1 MMTNNKLINWF
12 IPADKI
18 RGRTNMEMA
27 RIFVFTHL
35 FGPLIAQPMAVYLF
49 IYDNAYSWPLW
60 VMIGAICSF
69 WTLPFVLRYTGNMML
84 VTLLSF
90 QGLSM
95 ASLFGTFHYGGFSS
109 PFLPW
114 LIVSL
119 LLGFFYLSKQVKLVL
134 ALFFADVCLF
144 LALFVWFGFP
154 TRVPIEE
161 LRMLSWLSIASATTY
176 MSWMALYYA
185 RMIAMRSE
193 LELEAERYLQASSEL
208 QRTRKIAEKINK
220 NRSIFF
226 SKMSHELRTPL
237 NAIIGYSELLLEDCE
252 DQVGDNKQRLKDIT
266 RINTAGKHL
275 ISLVSDVL
283 DNDTIEDD
291 QTRVDITS
299 FTLGE
304 LCNDVVAN
312 ALPLV
317 EKNNNEFVIDCPRPE
332 DTVST
337 DRQKLQQMLI
347 NLLSNAGKFTENG
360 TITLHAAVDGGVAE
374 DRLHASV
381 SDTGI
386 GISKS
391 SLSKLF
397 DQYIQAD
404 SSISNRFGGTG
415 IGLSISRK
423 FSILLG
429 GAINVESTPGKGS
442 VFAIDIPAKLDPANV
457 GGKVGEKTKTSRGET
472 AHGEPPMTPSFA

>member
-1 MMTNNKLINWF
+1 MTNNKLINWF

-18 RGRTNMEMA
+18 RGRTNVEMA

-35 FGPLIAQPMAVYLF
+35 FGPLIAQPMAIYLF
-49 IYDNAYSWPLW
+49 IYDSPDSWPLW
-60 VMIGAICSF
+60 VMVGAICSF
-69 WTLPFVLRYTGNMML
+69 WALAFMLRFTGNMML
-84 VTLLSF
+84 CTLMSF
-90 QGLSM
+90 QGLTT

-119 LLGFFYLSKQVKLVL
+119 LLGFFYLSKRVKLVL
-134 ALFFADVCLF
+134 ALFIFDVVVF
-144 LALFVWFGFP
+144 LGVLAYFGFP
-154 TRVPIEE
+154 TRVPIED
-161 LRMLSWLSIASATTY
+161 LRMLGWLSIAAATTY
-176 MSWMALYYA
+176 MWWMALYYA

-208 QRTRKIAEKINK
+208 QRTRKIAEKINR
-220 NRSIFF
+220 NRSTFF

-252 DQVGDNKQRLKDIT
+252 ERSGDNKQRLKDIT

-275 ISLVSDVL
+275 MSLVSEVL
-283 DNDTIEDD
+283 DNDTMEDD

-304 LCNDVVAN
+304 LCDDVVAN

-317 EKNNNEFVIDCPRPE
+317 EKNNNEFVVDCPRPN
-332 DTVST
+332 DVVTT

-360 TITLHAAVDGGVAE
+360 TVTLHAAIDGGVAE
-374 DRLHASV
+374 DRLHANV

-386 GISKS
+386 GISQE
-391 SLSKLF
+391 SLGKLF

-404 SSISNRFGGTG
+404 STISNRFGGTG

-429 GAINVESTPGKGS
+429 GAINVSSTPGKGS
-442 VFAIDIPAKLDPANV
+442 VFSIDIPARLDPADVEQNDARIRNSEQLEDAAYL
-457 GGKVGEKTKTSRGET
+457 GG
-472 AHGEPPMTPSFA
+472 MNPSFA